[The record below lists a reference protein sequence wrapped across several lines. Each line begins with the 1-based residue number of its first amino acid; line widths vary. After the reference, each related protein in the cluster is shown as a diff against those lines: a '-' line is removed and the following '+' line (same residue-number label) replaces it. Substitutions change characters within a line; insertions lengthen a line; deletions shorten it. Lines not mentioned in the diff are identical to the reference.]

1 MNKVQILV
9 IEDDIAVGNLIT
21 TTLEMENYQFRL
33 AKTAKQGIMNVLSYN
48 PDIMLLDLGLPDM
61 DGLEVIRRF
70 VLGQIFQLLWFRQEV
85 KIKIK

>member
-9 IEDDIAVGNLIT
+9 IEDDIAIGNLIT

-61 DGLEVIRRF
+61 HTTAWKRWKWLRNCNRM
-70 VLGQIFQLLWFRQEV
+70 WS
-85 KIKIK
+85 

>member
-9 IEDDIAVGNLIT
+9 IEDDVAVGNLIT

-48 PDIMLLDLGLPDM
+48 PDH
-61 DGLEVIRRF
+61 
-70 VLGQIFQLLWFRQEV
+70 LLWFRQEV
-85 KIKIK
+85 KIKIKYKL

>member
-33 AKTAKQGIMNVLSYN
+33 AKTAKRGILFLHFTKK
-48 PDIMLLDLGLPDM
+48 IQKTK
-61 DGLEVIRRF
+61 RF
-70 VLGQIFQLLWFRQEV
+70 C
-85 KIKIK
+85 KII

>member
-33 AKTAKQGIMNVLSYN
+33 AKTAKQGIISR
-48 PDIMLLDLGLPDM
+48 I
-61 DGLEVIRRF
+61 
-70 VLGQIFQLLWFRQEV
+70 QSKQENR
-85 KIKIK
+85 KL

>member
-9 IEDDIAVGNLIT
+9 IEDDIAIGNLIT

-48 PDIMLLDLGLPDM
+48 PDIM
-61 DGLEVIRRF
+61 
-70 VLGQIFQLLWFRQEV
+70 QSA
-85 KIKIK
+85 

>member
-9 IEDDIAVGNLIT
+9 IEDDVAVGNLIT

-48 PDIMLLDLGLPDM
+48 PSRLRLTGY
-61 DGLEVIRRF
+61 G
-70 VLGQIFQLLWFRQEV
+70 WFGSYKEGSFLV
-85 KIKIK
+85 KYSNYCGFGKK

>member
-33 AKTAKQGIMNVLSYN
+33 AKPDLFLEKYQSYEEK
-48 PDIMLLDLGLPDM
+48 DSRYQK
-61 DGLEVIRRF
+61 IRTLCF
-70 VLGQIFQLLWFRQEV
+70 
-85 KIKIK
+85 

>member
-9 IEDDIAVGNLIT
+9 IEDDIAIGNLIT

-48 PDIMLLDLGLPDM
+48 PDIMLLDKEGSFLVEYSIYCGF
-61 DGLEVIRRF
+61 G
-70 VLGQIFQLLWFRQEV
+70 
-85 KIKIK
+85 KK

>member
-48 PDIMLLDLGLPDM
+48 PDIMLLDKEGSFL
-61 DGLEVIRRF
+61 
-70 VLGQIFQLLWFRQEV
+70 V
-85 KIKIK
+85 KYSNYCGFIKK